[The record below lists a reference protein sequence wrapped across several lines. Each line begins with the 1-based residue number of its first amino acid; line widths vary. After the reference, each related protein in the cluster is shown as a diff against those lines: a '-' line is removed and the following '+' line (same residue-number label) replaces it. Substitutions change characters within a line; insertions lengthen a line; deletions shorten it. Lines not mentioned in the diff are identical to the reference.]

1 MQHILRNLRYAV
13 RMLRK
18 SPGLTVTVALTLAL
32 GIGATTA
39 IYTVVYAT
47 LIADMPYPKPDQ
59 LVMVW
64 SKTQQFNKNGVS
76 AGDYTDWVRM
86 SSAFQELKAFTGTG
100 FNMAGKEAPE
110 MVRAQMTTPGM
121 YRMMGT
127 PFQLGR
133 DFLPEEGI
141 QGKDRVVVLMN
152 KTWRKLGAD
161 PHVIGKQIMLDQ
173 KPYTV
178 VGVLPSGQPDRL
190 DQDLIVPLVFKPEQ
204 VNHDFH
210 WILVMGRLKDGV
222 TLQQAQA
229 DMNTVTK
236 HIAEANPRSNTGWGA
251 SVEELQNDFLD
262 PNTKL
267 TLWLLLGAVGFVLL
281 IACVNVANLLLAKG
295 TTRQREIA
303 IRSAVGASRSDVF
316 TQFVTESLM
325 LAVIG
330 GVLGV
335 ALGYAMLRGLIA
347 VMPDGTLPTEAEL
360 RLNLPVLLVA
370 IGATTFAGLLFGC
383 APAWYA
389 SRVDPAESLKEGGRA
404 GSSRVR
410 NRLRQALVVGE
421 FALAVALLAGAGL
434 ALHSFWNLTQVD
446 LGVKT
451 DHVLT
456 FNLPMVK
463 DKDFT
468 SEQIIGHYQ
477 QILRSIEST
486 TGVESATAL
495 TGMPLQGMGFGM
507 AFTIQGDKTYGDPS
521 QRPGAGFGMATPSYF
536 KTFGIQIIK
545 GRGFTEQDD
554 AANLKVAV
562 VNEQMVKEHFK
573 DKDPI
578 GQRLMVE
585 QLYPGATKLGPP
597 QAWQIVGVY
606 HDVRGGSFDRQR
618 AEIIVPFYQSS
629 WPNVGVGVRT
639 AGDPATMTKTIAAAV
654 HAVDPNAAL
663 AHVETLN
670 QIKSEDLSGDR
681 FSLLLYVFFAA
692 IALALAAI
700 GIYGVMAFAVG
711 QRSHEIGVR
720 MALGATRERVVRM
733 ILREGFLMA
742 VTGLLLGLVGA
753 YFVGRAMRT
762 TLYGVGTV
770 DVSAFCAVGAIL
782 LLSALVACYFPA
794 RRAAAVEPMKALRTE

>member
-1 MQHILRNLRYAV
+1 MNILRNLRYSL

-18 SPGLTVTVALTLAL
+18 SPGMTATVAFTLAL

-47 LIADMPYPKPDQ
+47 LIADMPYPKPEQ

-64 SKTQQFNKNGVS
+64 SKIQGFNNGVS
-76 AGDYTDWVRM
+76 AGDYTDWARM
-86 SSAFQELKAFTGTG
+86 STAFQELKAFTGTG

-110 MVRAQMTTPGM
+110 MVRGSMCTPGM
-121 YRMMGT
+121 YRMMGNT
-127 PFQLGR
+127 FALGR

-141 QGKDRVVVLMN
+141 EGKNHVVVLMN
-152 KTWRKLGAD
+152 KTWRRLGAD

-178 VGVLPSGQPDRL
+178 VGVLSAGQPDRL
-190 DQDLIVPLVFKPEQ
+190 NQDVIVPLVFKPEQ
-204 VNHDFH
+204 LNHDFH
-210 WILVMGRLKDGV
+210 WLYVMGRLKDGV
-222 TLQQAQA
+222 TIQQAQA

-251 SVEELQNDFLD
+251 AVEDLHNDFMGD
-262 PNTKL
+262 NTKL
-267 TLWLLLGAVGFVLL
+267 TLKLLLGAVGFVLL

-316 TQFVTESLM
+316 TQFVTESLL
-325 LAVIG
+325 LAIIG
-330 GVLGV
+330 GALGIG
-335 ALGYAMLRGLIA
+335 LGYAMLRGLIA
-347 VMPDGTLPTEAEL
+347 VMPDGTLPTEADL

-383 APAWYA
+383 TPAWYA
-389 SRVDPAESLKEGGRA
+389 SQVDPAEALKEGGRS

-410 NRLRQALVVGE
+410 NRFRQALVVGE

-456 FNLPMVK
+456 FGLPMVK

-477 QILRSIEST
+477 QVLRSIEST
-486 TGVESATAL
+486 TGVESATAM
-495 TGMPLQGMGFGM
+495 TGLPLQGPGFGM
-507 AFTIQGDKTYGDPS
+507 PYTVAGDKDLADPS
-521 QRPGAGFGMATPSYF
+521 QRPSAGFGMATPGYF
-536 KTFGIQIIK
+536 NTYGIRLIK
-545 GRGFTEQDD
+545 GREFTDQDD
-554 AANLKVAV
+554 AANLRVAL
-562 VNEQMVKEHFK
+562 VNEQLVRERFK
-573 DKDPI
+573 GREPI

-585 QLYPGATKLGPP
+585 QLFPGATKLGPP
-597 QAWQIVGVY
+597 LAWQIIGVY
-606 HDVRGGSFDRQR
+606 HDVRGGSFSRQR
-618 AEIIVPFYQSS
+618 AEIIVPFYQSP
-629 WPNVGVGVRT
+629 WPNVAIGVRT

-654 HAVDPNAAL
+654 HAIDPNAAL
-663 AHVETLN
+663 SNVETLD
-670 QIKSEDLSGDR
+670 QIKREDLSGDR

-733 ILREGFLMA
+733 ILREGFILA
-742 VTGLLLGLVGA
+742 CSGLVLGLVGA
-753 YFVGRAMRT
+753 YFVGRAMRS

-794 RRAAAVEPMKALRTE
+794 RRAAAVEPMRALRTE

>member
-1 MQHILRNLRYAV
+1 MQRILRNLRYSL

-18 SPGLTVTVALTLAL
+18 NPGLTTTAAFTLAL

-64 SKTQQFNKNGVS
+64 SKVQGFRNGVS
-76 AGDYTDWVRM
+76 AGDYTDWVRQ
-86 SSAFQELKAFTGTG
+86 STAFQELKAFTGTG

-110 MVRAQMTTPGM
+110 MIRAQMTTPGM
-121 YRMMGT
+121 YRMLGNT
-127 PFQLGR
+127 FQLGR
-133 DFLPEEGI
+133 DFLPEEGVD
-141 QGKDRVVVLMN
+141 GKDHVVVLMN
-152 KTWRKLGAD
+152 KLWRRLGAD

-178 VGVLPSGQPDRL
+178 VGVLAGGQADRL
-190 DQDLIVPLVFKPEQ
+190 NQDLVVPLVFKPEQ
-204 VNHDFH
+204 LNHDFH

-222 TLQQAQA
+222 TIQQAQA
-229 DMNTVTK
+229 DMDTVAK
-236 HIAEANPRSNTGWGA
+236 HIAEANPRSNKGWGA
-251 SVEELQNDFLD
+251 WVRPLKNDFLGD
-262 PNTKL
+262 NTKL
-267 TLWLLLGAVGFVLL
+267 TLRLLLGAVGFVLL

-303 IRSAVGASRSDVF
+303 IRTAVGASRSDVF
-316 TQFVTESLM
+316 SQFVTESLL
-325 LAVIG
+325 LAIIG
-330 GVLGV
+330 GVLGIG
-335 ALGYAMLRGLIA
+335 LGYAMLRGLIA
-347 VMPDGTLPTEAEL
+347 VMPQDTLPTEADL

-370 IGATTFAGLLFGC
+370 IGATTLAGLLFGY

-410 NRLRQALVVGE
+410 NRLRQALVIGE
-421 FALAVALLAGAGL
+421 FSLAVALLAGAGL
-434 ALHSFWNLTQVD
+434 ALHSFWNLTRVD
-446 LGVKT
+446 LGVQT

-456 FNLPMVK
+456 FGLPMVK
-463 DKDFT
+463 DKNFT

-486 TGVESATAL
+486 TGVESASAM
-495 TGMPLQGMGFGM
+495 TGMPLQNPGFGM
-507 AFTIQGDKTYGDPS
+507 PFTIEGEPAFTDPS
-521 QRPGAGFGMATPSYF
+521 QRPTAGFGMATPSYF
-536 KTFGIQIIK
+536 KTFGIRIIR
-545 GRGFTEQDD
+545 GRGFIEQDD

-562 VNEQMVKEHFK
+562 VNEQLVKHYFPHK
-573 DKDPI
+573 NPI

-606 HDVRGGSFDRQR
+606 HDVRGGSFNRQR
-618 AEIIVPFYQSS
+618 EEIMVPFFQSS

-663 AHVETLN
+663 SDVETLD
-670 QIKSEDLSGDR
+670 QIKREDLSGDR

-711 QRSHEIGVR
+711 QRLHEIGVR

-733 ILREGFLMA
+733 ILREGFVLA
-742 VTGLLLGLVGA
+742 CSGLLLGLVGA
-753 YFVGRAMRT
+753 YFVGRAMRS

-794 RRAAAVEPMKALRTE
+794 RRAAAVEPMRALRTE

>member
-1 MQHILRNLRYAV
+1 MQRILRNLRYAV

-18 SPGLTVTVALTLAL
+18 SPGLTATVALTLAL

-59 LVMVW
+59 VVMVW
-64 SKTQQFNKNGVS
+64 SKIQGFNNGVS
-76 AGDYTDWVRM
+76 AGDYTDWARM
-86 SSAFQELKAFTGTG
+86 STAFQELKAFTGTG
-100 FNMAGKEAPE
+100 FNMAGKDAPE
-110 MVRAQMTTPGM
+110 MVRGSMSTPGM
-121 YRMMGT
+121 YRMMGNT
-127 PFQLGR
+127 FQLGR

-141 QGKDRVVVLMN
+141 EGKNHVVVLMN
-152 KTWRKLGAD
+152 KTWRRLGAD

-178 VGVLPSGQPDRL
+178 VGVLSGGQADRL
-190 DQDLIVPLVFKPEQ
+190 NQDLIVPLVFKPEQ
-204 VNHDFH
+204 LNHDFH
-210 WILVMGRLKDGV
+210 WLLVMGRLKDGV
-222 TLQQAQA
+222 TIRQAQA
-229 DMNTVTK
+229 DMDTVTK

-251 SVEELQNDFLD
+251 AVEDLHNDFMGD
-262 PNTKL
+262 NTKL
-267 TLWLLLGAVGFVLL
+267 TLKLLLGAVGFVLL

-303 IRSAVGASRSDVF
+303 IRTAVGASQNDVF
-316 TQFVTESLM
+316 TQFVTESLL
-325 LAVIG
+325 LAIIG
-330 GVLGV
+330 GLLGIG
-335 ALGYAMLRGLIA
+335 LGYAMLRGLIA
-347 VMPDGTLPTEAEL
+347 VMPQDTLPTEADL
-360 RLNLPVLLVA
+360 RLNLPILMVA
-370 IGATTFAGLLFGC
+370 IGATLFSGLLFGC

-389 SRVDPAESLKEGGRA
+389 SRVDPAESLKEGGRT
-404 GSSRVR
+404 GLSRVR
-410 NRLRQALVVGE
+410 NRLRQALVIGE

-446 LGVKT
+446 LGVRT

-456 FNLPMVK
+456 FGLPMVK

-486 TGVESATAL
+486 TGVESATAM
-495 TGMPLQGMGFGM
+495 TGLPLQGAGFGM
-507 AFTIQGDKTYGDPS
+507 PYTVAGDKDFADPS
-521 QRPGAGFGMATPSYF
+521 QRPLAGFGMATPSYF
-536 KTFGIQIIK
+536 KTYGIRLIK

-554 AANLKVAV
+554 AANLKVAL
-562 VNEQMVKEHFK
+562 VNEQLVKERFK
-573 DKDPI
+573 GRDPI

-597 QAWQIVGVY
+597 QAWQIIGVY
-606 HDVRGGSFDRQR
+606 HDVRGGSFGRQR
-618 AEIIVPFYQSS
+618 AEIIVPFYQSP
-629 WPNVGVGVRT
+629 WPGVSVGVRT

-663 AHVETLN
+663 ANVETLD
-670 QIKSEDLSGDR
+670 QIKSEDLSSDR
-681 FSLLLYVFFAA
+681 FSVLLYVFFAA

-711 QRSHEIGVR
+711 QRLHEIGIR

-753 YFVGRAMRT
+753 YFVGRAMRS

-794 RRAAAVEPMKALRTE
+794 RRAAAVEPMRALRTE